1 MVSKGRAISHTAA
14 SMGYGWNQEKNA
26 EVVFRQHLVGE
37 NPNELTQEF
46 KRIQARNQRCKRN
59 TLSFIISPTIKDGQK
74 MTVKDLEKVTSKFI
88 QEMKLGERQA
98 IAFVHRDKKHIHIH
112 LYVNRIDFKGL
123 AYNDSFVS
131 KRSQHTAAKV
141 AEQLKL
147 TTVKQVQFERDFDT
161 KEIRKEILRRHQLT
175 LKQFKPR
182 DFDEYIKGLEA
193 NKVEIKP
200 VINKQSQLQ
209 GFRFQFDGFDFKGS
223 EVNRNMSMS
232 NIGKGLLQNTS
243 YEQLVSTKN
252 EVQLLGK
259 RIEISQAMMKSLAK
273 KRIIKRTINRGIGY

>member
-88 QEMKLGERQA
+88 EQMNIGERQA

-112 LYVNRIDFKGL
+112 LYVNRIDFKGV

-131 KRSQHTAAKV
+131 KRSQHTAAIV

-147 TTVKQVQFERDFDT
+147 TTVQQVQFERDFDT

-182 DFDEYIKGLEA
+182 DFEEYSKGLEA
-193 NKVEIKP
+193 NGIKIAP
-200 VINKQSQLQ
+200 TINKQNQVQ

-223 EVNRNMSMS
+223 EINRNMS
-232 NIGKGLLQNTS
+232 IGKIGKELLQNTS
-243 YEQLVSTKN
+243 FEQLVSSENKI
-252 EVQLLGK
+252 QLLGK
-259 RIEISQAMMKSLAK
+259 RIEISKTMAQSLAK
-273 KRIIKRTINRGIGY
+273 KKIQRTINRGIGY